1 MTDPTQSTTDH
12 ISPASRTGYILFAA
26 ALLIY
31 ASYAWYYGKIY
42 IPARSGEGLTFTG
55 TALKLICCGLF
66 MAAAAALSVV
76 AKSYNKRNNGLYYD
90 RFTTV
95 ARAMALVLIAMGTI
109 GSILY
114 EYLMA

>member
-1 MTDPTQSTTDH
+1 MTDRTQSIPDQ

-31 ASYAWYYGKIY
+31 ASYALYYGKIY
-42 IPARSGEGLTFTG
+42 IPARSSEGLYFTG

-66 MAAAAALSVV
+66 MAAVASLSGV

-95 ARAMALVLIAMGTI
+95 ARAMALVLVAIGTI